1 MANIGNLVYKS
12 FTRWNLATSHEHRG
26 EHSPQAASRILSRRC
41 ECHQIMEEA
50 EQIQSPNSQQKGGH
64 HVTTA
69 QPQFIARGQ
78 CLGTAREHVPG
89 GIRKRLNGRRHL
101 SGAGSSTGTE
111 SSDSNSW
118 TERIEVASEQVI
130 DTLKKLISEGNV
142 RRVTLRKSNGKKL
155 ISVPMTAGAAIGGVA
170 VLAAPMITAIAAVTA
185 LVTKVTL
192 EIERTDD
199 PENANSEGS
208 DSIVQ
213 AEIVHDDPTD
223 K

>member
-1 MANIGNLVYKS
+1 MS
-12 FTRWNLATSHEHRG
+12 
-26 EHSPQAASRILSRRC
+26 
-41 ECHQIMEEA
+41 
-50 EQIQSPNSQQKGGH
+50 EQPNPNSSPEDNAW
-64 HVTTA
+64 A
-69 QPQFIARGQ
+69 QPENTSQWASASGSTGA
-78 CLGTAREHVPG
+78 GTSA
-89 GIRKRLNGRRHL
+89 
-101 SGAGSSTGTE
+101 GAGSSTGTE

>member
-1 MANIGNLVYKS
+1 MSEQPNTNSSPEDNAWAQPSGE
-12 FTRWNLATSHEHRG
+12 ATSQG
-26 EHSPQAASRILSRRC
+26 ASS
-41 ECHQIMEEA
+41 E
-50 EQIQSPNSQQKGGH
+50 SGS
-64 HVTTA
+64 T
-69 QPQFIARGQ
+69 
-78 CLGTAREHVPG
+78 
-89 GIRKRLNGRRHL
+89 
-101 SGAGSSTGTE
+101 GAGSSAGAG
-111 SSDSNSW
+111 SSDSSSW

-155 ISVPMTAGAAIGGVA
+155 ISVPVTAGAAIGGVA

-192 EIERTDD
+192 DIERTDD
-199 PENANSEGS
+199 PEGTNSEG

-213 AEIVHDDPTD
+213 AEIVNEDPTE

>member
-1 MANIGNLVYKS
+1 MSEQPNTNPEDN
-12 FTRWNLATSHEHRG
+12 TWTQPEN
-26 EHSPQAASRILSRRC
+26 ASS
-41 ECHQIMEEA
+41 E
-50 EQIQSPNSQQKGGH
+50 
-64 HVTTA
+64 
-69 QPQFIARGQ
+69 
-78 CLGTAREHVPG
+78 
-89 GIRKRLNGRRHL
+89 
-101 SGAGSSTGTE
+101 SGAGSSTGAE
-111 SSDSNSW
+111 SSDSSSW

-130 DTLKKLISEGNV
+130 DTLKKLVSEGNV

-199 PENANSEGS
+199 PAGS
-208 DSIVQ
+208 SADGDSIVQ
-213 AEIVHDDPTD
+213 AEIVNEDPAD

>member
-1 MANIGNLVYKS
+1 MSEQPHTNS
-12 FTRWNLATSHEHRG
+12 
-26 EHSPQAASRILSRRC
+26 SPEDNAW
-41 ECHQIMEEA
+41 
-50 EQIQSPNSQQKGGH
+50 
-64 HVTTA
+64 A
-69 QPQFIARGQ
+69 QPENASSESSA
-78 CLGTAREHVPG
+78 T
-89 GIRKRLNGRRHL
+89 
-101 SGAGSSTGTE
+101 GAGSS
-111 SSDSNSW
+111 DSGSW

-155 ISVPMTAGAAIGGVA
+155 ISVPVTAGAAIGGVA

-192 EIERTDD
+192 DIERTDD
-199 PENANSEGS
+199 SVSENAD

-213 AEIVHDDPTD
+213 AEIVNEESTN

>member
-1 MANIGNLVYKS
+1 MS
-12 FTRWNLATSHEHRG
+12 
-26 EHSPQAASRILSRRC
+26 
-41 ECHQIMEEA
+41 
-50 EQIQSPNSQQKGGH
+50 EQPNPNSSPEDNAW
-64 HVTTA
+64 A
-69 QPQFIARGQ
+69 QPSGQ
-78 CLGTAREHVPG
+78 DTSQGTSSESGSTGTGSSA
-89 GIRKRLNGRRHL
+89 
-101 SGAGSSTGTE
+101 GAGSSD
-111 SSDSNSW
+111 SSSW

-155 ISVPMTAGAAIGGVA
+155 ISVPVTAGAAIGGVA

-192 EIERTDD
+192 DIERTDD
-199 PENANSEGS
+199 PVSENAEG

-213 AEIVHDDPTD
+213 AEIVGEEPAD